1 MLIVLLDAD
10 IIIDLHRFGIWENI
24 LEKNK
29 ILIPSIILRREVIY
43 FIDDMGTKHNIHLI
57 DNAGSTFTEVS
68 VTAEELINFRQKFD
82 RFIEEELDPGETEA
96 LKILLD
102 RNDCCFCTCD
112 KVAIKTMA
120 LLGKRE
126 QGLSFE
132 KLLKSSG
139 ITKNLER
146 KHKENYFKK
155 YLDEGSILRIQR
167 FGLKKNGEVPL

>member
-10 IIIDLHRFGIWENI
+10 VIIDLHRFGIWEKI
-24 LEKNK
+24 LKKNK
-29 ILIPSIILRREVIY
+29 ILIPSTILRHEVFY
-43 FIDDMGTKHNIHLI
+43 FVDTAGIKHYIDLIDDAG
-57 DNAGSTFTEVS
+57 NAFTEVS
-68 VTAEELINFRQKFD
+68 ATAEDLIQFKQKFD

-102 RNDCCFCTCD
+102 RNDCYFCTCD

-126 QGLSFE
+126 QALSFE

-139 ITKNLER
+139 FTKSLEL
-146 KHKENYFKK
+146 KHTENYFKK

-167 FGLKKNGEVPL
+167 FGLKKNGAE